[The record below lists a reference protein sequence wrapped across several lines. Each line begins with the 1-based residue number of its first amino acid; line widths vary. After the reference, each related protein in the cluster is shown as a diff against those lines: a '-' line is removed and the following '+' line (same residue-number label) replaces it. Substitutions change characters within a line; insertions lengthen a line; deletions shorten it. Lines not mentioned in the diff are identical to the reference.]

1 MNKTI
6 KLSKQ
11 QKFDLINLLDALN
24 KVKKYVESQN
34 FTDQDIIDLIR
45 GYEFGF
51 KPEDFTMKDYN
62 ERLK

>member
-1 MNKTI
+1 MTKTI
-6 KLSKQ
+6 KLTKQ

-45 GYEFGF
+45 GFEFVF
-51 KPEDFTMKDYN
+51 RPEDFTMKD
-62 ERLK
+62 

>member
-6 KLSKQ
+6 KLTKQ

-51 KPEDFTMKDYN
+51 RPEDFTMKD
-62 ERLK
+62 

>member
-6 KLSKQ
+6 KLTKK

-51 KPEDFTMKDYN
+51 RPEDFTIKD
-62 ERLK
+62 

>member
-1 MNKTI
+1 MTKTI
-6 KLSKQ
+6 KLTKQ

-51 KPEDFTMKDYN
+51 RPEDFTMKD
-62 ERLK
+62 